1 MNRKV
6 VAVAGN
12 IVVDSIKKIDTYPD
26 KLELTVIR
34 SIEQALGGLVCN
46 VGIDLARLDPT
57 LPIIVIGYAGEDANG
72 EFVRR
77 EMSRYPSI
85 DLSALHHQG
94 ITTFT
99 DVMTVSSTGERTFFT
114 YKGADGLLTPEVLLS
129 APLENCALLHIGYHL
144 LLDGM
149 DVPDEEYGTRM
160 ARALAAVQKIG
171 VQTSLDVVSAKG
183 GEFKT
188 IVPPSLKYVDHFA
201 VNEYEASQ
209 ITGIE
214 LTEGDRLLTENLPSV
229 LHALR
234 KMGVKKRIVIHTP
247 TLAAG
252 LDENDRLVYAPALKL
267 PEGYIRGSV
276 GAGDAFTAALLYE
289 TLRGA
294 SLKTALRSANAV
306 AACSLSENSATDGV
320 PTIDE
325 ALKLYDRFPLL
336 SMPTIQNQTR

>member
-1 MNRKV
+1 MNRKA
-6 VAVAGN
+6 VAVAGT
-12 IVVDSIKKIDTYPD
+12 IVVDSIKTIDTYPD

-57 LPIIVIGYAGEDANG
+57 LPIMAIGYAGADANG

-77 EMSRYPSI
+77 EMSRYESI
-85 DLSALHHQG
+85 DLSCLKHEG
-94 ITTFT
+94 INTFT
-99 DVMTVSSTGERTFFT
+99 DVMTVAATGERTFFT
-114 YKGADGLLTPEVLLS
+114 YKGADGLLTAEKLLS
-129 APLENCALLHIGYHL
+129 APLEKCALLHIGYHL

-149 DVPDEEYGTRM
+149 DAPDEEYGTQM
-160 ARALAAVQKIG
+160 ARALAQAQQMG

-183 GEFKT
+183 GDFQR

-214 LTEGDRLLTENLPSV
+214 LTKGGKLIAANLPSA
-229 LHALR
+229 LYALR
-234 KMGVKKRIVIHTP
+234 KMGVKQRVVIHTP

-252 LDENDRLVYAPALKL
+252 LDESDKLVYAPALKL

-276 GAGDAFTAALLYE
+276 GAGDAFTAGLLYE

-294 SLKTALRSANAV
+294 SLEAALRSANAV

-336 SMPTIQNQTR
+336 NIPTEEI